1 MGARSDDS
9 NVSWDTLW
17 RDVRIAPM
25 TGPGRTLER
34 GALATRGSQIAWIGA
49 EADLPAGARAATEI
63 SADRA
68 WLLPGFVDCHTHL
81 VHAGDRAA
89 EFEHR
94 LAGASYAELAM
105 AGGGI
110 MSTVRSTRA
119 ASEAA
124 LYEASAGRLR
134 EMRAAGVTTV
144 EIKSGYGLE
153 LATEAR
159 MLRVARSLGQ
169 RENVRVT
176 TTFLGAH
183 ALPPEYAGR
192 PDDYIDEVC
201 GVMLPA
207 LVRDGL
213 VDAVDA
219 FCDTIGFTPRQVDRI
234 LVAARRASLPVKLH
248 AEQLSNQGGAA
259 LAAHHAALSC
269 DHLEYLDDDGARAM
283 AAAGCVAVL
292 LPGAFYFLRE
302 TRHPPLHR
310 LRERGVPIAVATD
323 CNPGSSPLTSPLLA
337 MNMACTLFGLT
348 CDEALAGMTINA
360 ARALG
365 LQHEIGSLEPGKR
378 ADFALWNI
386 ERPAELC
393 YRIGSNPLRTRVRG
407 GVADTPGNR
416 PC

>member
-1 MGARSDDS
+1 MGARSEDATR
-9 NVSWDTLW
+9 NWDTLW

-25 TGPGRTLER
+25 AASGRTLER
-34 GALATRGSQIAWIGA
+34 GALATRGSQIAWVGA
-49 EADLPAGARAATEI
+49 EADLPAGARAATET
-63 SADRA
+63 SAGRA
-68 WLLPGFVDCHTHL
+68 WLLPGFIDCHTHL

-119 ASEAA
+119 ASDAA

-159 MLRVARSLGQ
+159 MLRVARALGQ

-183 ALPPEYAGR
+183 ALPPEHAGR
-192 PDDYIDEVC
+192 ADDYIEEVC
-201 GVMLPA
+201 SVMLPA

-219 FCDTIGFTPRQVDRI
+219 FCDTIGFTPQQVERV
-234 LVAARRASLPVKLH
+234 LLAARRASLPVKLH

-259 LAAHHAALSC
+259 LAARHAALSC
-269 DHLEYLDDDGARAM
+269 DHLEHLDDDGARAM
-283 AAAGCVAVL
+283 AAAGSVAVL

-302 TRHPPLHR
+302 TRRPPVHR

-323 CNPGSSPLTSPLLA
+323 CNPGSSPMTSPLLA

-365 LQHEIGSLEPGKR
+365 LQQEIGSLEPGKR

-393 YRIGSNPLRTRVRG
+393 YRIGGNPLRTRVRG
-407 GVADTPGNR
+407 GVADTPGS
-416 PC
+416 

>member
-1 MGARSDDS
+1 MGARIDDS
-9 NVSWDTLW
+9 TPGWDTLW

-25 TGPGRTLER
+25 TGSGRTLER
-34 GALATRGSQIAWIGA
+34 GALATRGAQIAWVGA

-68 WLLPGFVDCHTHL
+68 WLLPGFIDCHTHL
-81 VHAGDRAA
+81 VHAGNRAA
-89 EFEHR
+89 EFERR

-110 MSTVRSTRA
+110 LSTVRCTRA
-119 ASEAA
+119 ASDAA

-169 RENVRVT
+169 RENLRVT

-183 ALPPEYAGR
+183 ALPPEYTGR
-192 PDDYIDEVC
+192 PDDYIEEVC
-201 GVMLPA
+201 SVMLPA

-219 FCDTIGFTPRQVDRI
+219 FCDTIGFTAQQVERV

-259 LAAHHAALSC
+259 LAARHGALSC
-269 DHLEYLDDDGARAM
+269 DHLEHLDDSGARAM
-283 AAAGCVAVL
+283 AAAGSVAVL
-292 LPGAFYFLRE
+292 LPGAFYFMRE
-302 TRHPPLHR
+302 TRHPPVHL
-310 LRERGVPIAVATD
+310 LRARGVPIAVASD

-337 MNMACTLFGLT
+337 LNMACTLFGLT

-393 YRIGSNPLRTRVRG
+393 YRIGSNPLRNRVCG
-407 GVADTPGNR
+407 GVADTPGN
-416 PC
+416 